1 MDVKNMKRII
11 RKAFKREQKRLRK
24 ENMTES
30 EKLRRAFI
38 AATVAVIAVGVLF
51 LVVMSVSLMRI
62 SDAVEKAPATRY
74 DLNCLTEPIQNP
86 LEECKL

>member
-1 MDVKNMKRII
+1 MKV
-11 RKAFKREQKRLRK
+11 QGK
-24 ENMTES
+24 ETKYNMTEN

-38 AATVAVIAVGVLF
+38 AATVAVVAVGVLF

-62 SDAVEKAPATRY
+62 GDAIEKAPAVRY